1 MIKGGNINSQY
12 CRIKKIMKG
21 LLKRNTTLFYAM
33 SLAATW
39 AWGTSLVVGM
49 ETVQTKGWIPFIIWA
64 VANSLAIPLFGFI
77 AYRIPNLDKVVNSKI
92 VSIFTT
98 IVSIFCIWIQLNAI
112 YQYLCNLEFVTDIT
126 AKIIAITI
134 MVFMAIALYKNGLIK
149 SIFLDNPLWY
159 LCYGLLIAL
168 LICGLVG
175 NVETFNIVNYTDKSE
190 ISWALNSC
198 IILFSGPIMSL
209 QNWQMAEKLRRENK
223 MKAHYLAGV
232 LFAIYMLFVGIL
244 ANFKFNGIMN
254 MLLVFVVLC
263 VALSTADSAIVGIQK
278 VLKKK
283 WGTIVSLIAIACW
296 NWVIPM
302 GVMGL
307 WTTMGNMRK
316 YVAGACIIVAIAMYY
331 IQKRKK
337 ISKETDKNQ
346 RYTNSKEEVQV

>member
-1 MIKGGNINSQY
+1 MGK
-12 CRIKKIMKG
+12 
-21 LLKRNTTLFYAM
+21 LLKGNTTLAYAM
-33 SLAATW
+33 SLAASW

-49 ETVQTKGWIPFIIWA
+49 ETIQTKGLIPFAIWA
-64 VANSLAIPLFGFI
+64 IANSLALPLFGLI
-77 AYRIPNLDKVVNSKI
+77 AYRIPNLEKVVNSKI
-92 VSIFTT
+92 VSLFTI
-98 IVSIFCIWIQLNAI
+98 IVNIFCLWIQMNSI
-112 YQYLCNLEFVTDIT
+112 YQYLGNLEFVSDF
-126 AKIIAITI
+126 ASKIITI
-134 MVFMAIALYKNGLIK
+134 IMILIMTIALYKNALIR
-149 SIFLDNPLWY
+149 SIVFDNPLWY
-159 LCYGLLIAL
+159 LCYVLLVVL
-168 LICGLVG
+168 LICGFIG
-175 NVETFNIVNYTDKSE
+175 NVETYNIVNLTNKSE

-198 IILFSGPIMSL
+198 IILFSGPIMCL
-209 QNWQMAEKLRRENK
+209 RNWQMAEKLKKENK

-316 YVAGACIIVAIAMYY
+316 YVAGACIIVAIVMYY
-331 IQKRKK
+331 VQKNRK
-337 ISKETDKNQ
+337 ILKETDKNQ
-346 RYTNSKEEVQV
+346 RYTNREEEIQV